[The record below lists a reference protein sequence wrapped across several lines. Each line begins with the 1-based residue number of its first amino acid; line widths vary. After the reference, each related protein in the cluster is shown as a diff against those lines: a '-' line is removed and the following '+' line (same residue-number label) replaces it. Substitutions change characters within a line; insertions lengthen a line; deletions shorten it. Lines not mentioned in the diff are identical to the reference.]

1 MTAELT
7 LQTRDN
13 VRFAMSQ
20 ELAQDED
27 EADAEDY
34 EIDSLERGQ
43 HTRLATGEEDAEDL
57 QHIPGDGPPG
67 YSRTP
72 GAGANGA
79 GSGQRRGVGANDESV
94 VFAMGDDS
102 DDEDVKKG
110 YRDDDDD
117 EEEGGEGRGKGKK
130 GEERERLRRDS

>member
-1 MTAELT
+1 
-7 LQTRDN
+7 
-13 VRFAMSQ
+13 MSQ

-34 EIDSLERGQ
+34 EIDNLERGQ
-43 HTRLATGEEDAEDL
+43 HTRLPTGEEDAEDL
-57 QHIPGDGPPG
+57 QHIHGDAPPG

-72 GAGANGA
+72 GTNGNV
-79 GSGQRRGVGANDESV
+79 GRRGVGDNDENV

-102 DDEDVKKG
+102 DDEDDKKG
-110 YRDDDDD
+110 YRD
-117 EEEGGEGRGKGKK
+117 EEEGGAKK